1 MRTGGDRSLDD
12 RGDASD
18 GGFEQR
24 GEAGA
29 ERVAEAGPSRACGAP
44 AQKPRMPG

>member
-1 MRTGGDRSLDD
+1 MRTGGDRNLDD

-18 GGFEQR
+18 GGSEQT